1 MEPGPVSSSMTQSPP
16 QGVSAGLSADGPATV
31 LNPGMQGQ
39 LEQGSSIPANV
50 DSEVLRRLFPSVAQ
64 EDGAV
69 RAVAAN
75 GFQLDHFK
83 IEEQIGRGGM
93 GAVFRAMDERL
104 DRVVALKVLSPRL
117 CGDAATVYRFR
128 NEAKAAA
135 KLDHE
140 NIARVHYT
148 GVDRGVPFIA
158 FEYVTGIN
166 LRQMILERGRLDPAE
181 VVNYTLQIAAAL
193 RHTNAAGVVHR
204 DIKPSNIIITPS
216 GRAKLVDLG
225 LARKEYS
232 ESAPELTVA
241 GTTLGTFDYISPE
254 QAKDPRNVD
263 VRSDIYSLG
272 CTVYHMLTGEPPYPE
287 GTVIKK
293 LLDRQDKA
301 PPNPSSRAPGIPSAL
316 AEIVMTMMAGRP
328 HARQASPDVL
338 INDLML
344 VASQL
349 KLRGVHPEGLV
360 WKTATQL
367 NSRRFV
373 EKHFVWVIGGLLL
386 LGLAFAMDRFTRPD
400 PADRNQTASEP
411 SDRGAVSGNTR
422 NQKTDD
428 GQPRQKTS
436 QQAVLKKKIGKP
448 EIIPRSVLS
457 DAVWRGVAQGAGA
470 LSAVGVAAK
479 YQLTRTD
486 TTHPG
491 PIDPGG
497 HSKVADGKKKKSTG
511 SATTGTRRNLITIL
525 DESGGQSKSYPT
537 LEAAC
542 AAAQNGQVVLLRFNG
557 IRRDN
562 NQAPVVDR
570 PLKVVNKSITLR
582 PAAGFKPVL
591 MFSGEKFEN
600 SDPVT
605 RMIVVANGSVSVNNV
620 GFVLK
625 VNESLAAGDDA
636 RWSLFAL
643 QKTDRVHLNGVHV
656 TIDNPNDRYA
666 SLFEITESRART
678 VKGMKVMMKKR
689 TEVTESFD
697 LKLTNCFVCGRCDVF
712 TIPLPRPGE
721 VNVGHS
727 AFVVAQSLFR
737 ISGGELESKPDIASR
752 IDIKLEHVTS
762 VTGRGLA
769 DVDVAG
775 TLPGSVLPI
784 RVSARNCL
792 FSSRTMQPLIAMS
805 GGRTLGDLRQLLRWS
820 GEKNFYDRYDRKDG
834 RSVMWRLQS
843 DDSTM
848 QPQSMSFEDWQT
860 FWGKTGDVDPHQGGV
875 VWKHDWSTI
884 KAIATTP
891 AKLRLDT
898 NADAS
903 SNPAASGA
911 SDGGAVGADIEKL
924 PVPYSTSN
932 SPTIDSSKS

>member
-1 MEPGPVSSSMTQSPP
+1 MTQTPP
-16 QGVSAGLSADGPATV
+16 QGVPAGLSPDGPKTV

-39 LEQGSSIPANV
+39 LEQGSSIPVHV
-50 DSEVLRRLFPSVAQ
+50 DSEVVKRLFPSVAQ

-83 IEEQIGRGGM
+83 IDEQIGRGGM

-104 DRVVALKVLSPRL
+104 DRVVALKVLSPKL

-128 NEAKAAA
+128 NEAKSAAR
-135 KLDHE
+135 LDHE

-193 RHTNAAGVVHR
+193 RHTDAAGVVHR

-241 GTTLGTFDYISPE
+241 GTTLGTFDYLSPE

-293 LLDRQDKA
+293 MLDRQDKA
-301 PPNPSSRAPGIPSAL
+301 PPNPASRAPGIPAAL

-328 HARQASPDVL
+328 QSRQASPDVL

-349 KLRGVHPEGLV
+349 NLRGVHPEGLV
-360 WKTATQL
+360 WKTASQL

-373 EKHFVWVIGGLLL
+373 EKHFVWIIGGLLL
-386 LGLAFAMDRFTRPD
+386 LGLAFSMDRFTRPTGSNSN
-400 PADRNQTASEP
+400 ATTNNGQTE
-411 SDRGAVSGNTR
+411 SGRTPGIGR
-422 NQKTDD
+422 KQKTND
-428 GQPRQKTS
+428 GPIGNKS
-436 QQAVLKKKIGKP
+436 SDQAIAKKKIDKP
-448 EIIPRSVLS
+448 EVIPRSVLN

-479 YQLTRTD
+479 YQLTRSG

-491 PIDPGG
+491 PIDPGDN
-497 HSKVADGKKKKSTG
+497 SKVAIGKKKKSTG
-511 SATTGTRRNLITIL
+511 ASTTGTRRNLITIL
-525 DESGGQSKSYPT
+525 DESGGQAKSYPT

-542 AAAQNGQVVLLRFNG
+542 AAAQNGQVILLRFNG

-562 NQAPVVDR
+562 NQDPVVDR
-570 PLKVVNKSITLR
+570 PMKVVNKSITLR
-582 PAAGFKPVL
+582 PATGFKPVL
-591 MFSGEKFEN
+591 LFSGEKFKS

-605 RMIVVANGSVSVNNV
+605 QMIVVANGSVSVSNV

-625 VNESLAAGDDA
+625 VNEALAAGDDA

-656 TIDNPNDRYA
+656 TVINPNDRYA
-666 SLFEITESRART
+666 SLFEIAESRARS
-678 VKGMKVMMKKR
+678 VKGMKTMMKKR
-689 TEVTESFD
+689 TELTESFD
-697 LKLTNCFVCGRCDVF
+697 IKLTNCFIRGRCDAF

-727 AFVVAQSLFR
+727 AFVLAQSLFR
-737 ISGGELESKPDIASR
+737 ISGGEPDSKPDTALR
-752 IDIKLEHVTS
+752 IDIKLEHVTGIN
-762 VTGRGLA
+762 GRGLV
-769 DVDVAG
+769 DMDVAG
-775 TLPGSVLPI
+775 TLPGSVLPVK
-784 RVSARNCL
+784 VSARNCL

-805 GGRTLGDLRQLLRWS
+805 GGTSLRDLRQLLRWS
-820 GEKNFYDRYDRKDG
+820 GEKNFYDRYDRQDG

-875 VWKHDWSTI
+875 IWKYDWSTT

-891 AKLRLDT
+891 AKLALDT
-898 NADAS
+898 DADAAN
-903 SNPAASGA
+903 NPAVSGA
-911 SDGGAVGADIEKL
+911 SDGGAVGADIKKL
-924 PVPYSTSN
+924 PVPR
-932 SPTIDSSKS
+932 SPTHSSSTDSSKS